1 MKFAPTTRRDS
12 GKIHESEEKTMAFEM
27 DPEYQEV
34 FGDYGGEEDDPPA
47 PDDEETVQE
56 PAENEDPAQPDAD
69 NSGEGEGPAENP
81 LPEET
86 NEPEKPTEQSAEERH
101 RQAAARRQRE
111 QDAYDRAN
119 QARVD
124 KIYADMFQGQ
134 TDPYTGKPIT
144 TEAEYLAF
152 EENRRRKNQETA
164 LQDAGIKPDVLES
177 LIDQRVAQHPAVT
190 AAQQAAASAR
200 AQQAM
205 AAEQRAQGAI
215 AAEMQ
220 KISAIDPSVK
230 SLEDIA
236 KMPTAAE
243 FNQYVQRGNTL
254 EEAFYLANRKDLEQ
268 KRLAAAK
275 QTAINQTRSKQGLL
289 SGAGD
294 GAPGISVPAEQAAAY
309 REIMPDATDAEIA
322 KAWNAYQK
330 SCK

>member
-1 MKFAPTTRRDS
+1 
-12 GKIHESEEKTMAFEM
+12 MAFEM

-34 FGDYGGEEDDPPA
+34 FGDYGGEEDDSPA

-56 PAENEDPAQPDAD
+56 PAENEDPVQTDTD

-86 NEPEKPTEQSAEERH
+86 NEPAKPPEQSAEERH

-152 EENRRRKNQETA
+152 EESRRRKNQETE
-164 LQDAGIKPDVLES
+164 LQEAGIKPDVLES
-177 LIDQRVAQHPAVT
+177 LIDRRVAQHPAVT
-190 AAQQAAASAR
+190 AAQQAAAAAR
-200 AQQAM
+200 TQQAM

-220 KISAIDPSVK
+220 KITAIDPSVK

-243 FNQYVQRGNTL
+243 FNRYVQRGNTL

-289 SGAGD
+289 SGAGE

-309 REIMPDATDAEIA
+309 REWFPDATDEEIS
-322 KAWNAYQK
+322 KNWSKFEK
-330 SCK
+330 SCR

>member
-1 MKFAPTTRRDS
+1 
-12 GKIHESEEKTMAFEM
+12 MAFEM

-47 PDDEETVQE
+47 PDDKETVQE

-81 LPEET
+81 LPEEM
-86 NEPEKPTEQSAEERH
+86 NEPAKPPEQSAEERH
-101 RQAAARRQRE
+101 RQAAARRERE
-111 QDAYDRAN
+111 WEAYERAN
-119 QARVD
+119 QARRD
-124 KIYADMFQGQ
+124 KIYADMFRGQ
-134 TDPYTGKPIT
+134 TDPNTGKPIT

-152 EENRRRKNQETA
+152 EENRQRREQAEA
-164 LQDAGIKPDVLES
+164 LQGAGIKPDVLES

-190 AAQQAAASAR
+190 AAQQAAAAAR

-220 KISAIDPSVK
+220 KITAIDPSVK

-236 KMPTAAE
+236 KMSTATE
-243 FNQYVQRGNTL
+243 FNRYVQRGNTL
-254 EEAFYLANRKDLEQ
+254 EEAFYLANRKDIEQ

-289 SGAGD
+289 SGAAE

-309 REIMPDATDAEIA
+309 REWFPDATDEEIV
-322 KAWNAYQK
+322 KNWSKFEK
-330 SCK
+330 SCR